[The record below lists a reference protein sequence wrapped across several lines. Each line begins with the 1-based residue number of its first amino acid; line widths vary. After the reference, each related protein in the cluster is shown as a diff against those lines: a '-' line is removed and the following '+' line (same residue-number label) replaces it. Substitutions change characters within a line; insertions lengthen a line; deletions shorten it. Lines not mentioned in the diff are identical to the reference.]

1 MRRMTNQGLEPVV
14 LVEGCRTPFAKAFGP
29 LAHLDSIDL
38 GRRAVSELVL
48 RSGIDPEI
56 IDEVIF
62 GSVVPCMRGPNLA
75 REIVLG
81 IGLPATI
88 PGFTLNRACTSSLQS
103 ASIAVQMIATGQA
116 DCVIAGGAESAS
128 NTPVPV
134 RKELLKFLMGF
145 QRKGALGQL
154 RQLLRFRPGH
164 WVPAMPAL
172 AEPSTGLT
180 MGQHAEIMAQE
191 AEVDRSSQDELALRS
206 HRRAARATA
215 EGHLSDEIAPIW
227 VGKRFETCLASDPL
241 VRADTSMAALGRLRP
256 VFDRKYGTITAG
268 NASPLTDGAAA
279 CLFLSQ
285 SKAKELGLEAK
296 AIIRSHVYRAL
307 DPALGLLYGPA
318 VSTPPALER
327 AGVSWSDIDL
337 VEMHEA
343 FAAQVLCNIR
353 AFESDAFAQEKLGMK
368 GSIGSVDWERFNVAG
383 GSIAIG
389 HPFAA
394 TGSRMLT
401 TASNALRRQGGR
413 YALVTACAAGAMGG
427 TFVLENPN

>member
-1 MRRMTNQGLEPVV
+1 
-14 LVEGCRTPFAKAFGP
+14 
-29 LAHLDSIDL
+29 
-38 GRRAVSELVL
+38 
-48 RSGIDPEI
+48 
-56 IDEVIF
+56 
-62 GSVVPCMRGPNLA
+62 
-75 REIVLG
+75 
-81 IGLPATI
+81 
-88 PGFTLNRACTSSLQS
+88 
-103 ASIAVQMIATGQA
+103 
-116 DCVIAGGAESAS
+116 
-128 NTPVPV
+128 
-134 RKELLKFLMGF
+134 
-145 QRKGALGQL
+145 
-154 RQLLRFRPGH
+154 
-164 WVPAMPAL
+164 
-172 AEPSTGLT
+172 
-180 MGQHAEIMAQE
+180 
-191 AEVDRSSQDELALRS
+191 
-206 HRRAARATA
+206 
-215 EGHLSDEIAPIW
+215 
-227 VGKRFETCLASDPL
+227 
-241 VRADTSMAALGRLRP
+241 
-256 VFDRKYGTITAG
+256 
-268 NASPLTDGAAA
+268 
-279 CLFLSQ
+279 
-285 SKAKELGLEAK
+285 LGLEAK